1 MHFQAS
7 IQKPP
12 LVRELL
18 HLCSVFMVGGR
29 GANEDAKGKL
39 MVDVIEIE
47 PEERHIFIEKLI
59 KDIKNDCSVCNK
71 YYTHML
77 VIHI

>member
-29 GANEDAKGKL
+29 AANEDAKGKL
-39 MVDVIEIE
+39 MVDVIEIG
-47 PEERHIFIEKLI
+47 PQERHIFIEKLI
-59 KDIKNDCSVCNK
+59 
-71 YYTHML
+71 
-77 VIHI
+77 